1 MLNNDFKF
9 YKEQLKIWDKLAVKG
24 DLIYPHEAV
33 ARFAAM
39 TKPESVIDFGCA
51 TGRHLFAFANSGSK
65 RLVGIDINTA
75 PLEITALKFGVIKD
89 KSEFRQG
96 RFDLENASL
105 ELYSNEDRNLDEILG
120 DFRADAVL
128 CWGVLHLYHKDLA
141 AKLLSDFKS
150 QLKSGGEIFI
160 NLRSNTDGLKNEAVK
175 IGENIYKITR
185 KSHENL
191 TYSFYSLDDLNEI
204 FNKSGLK
211 ILSIDKEEFT
221 QNNGK
226 IFNSFWIVR
235 AKKD

>member
-1 MLNNDFKF
+1 MLNNDFGF
-9 YKEQLKIWDKLAVKG
+9 YSEQIKLWDKLAVSG

-33 ARFAAM
+33 ARFAAT
-39 TKPESVIDFGCA
+39 TKPHCVIDFGCA
-51 TGRHLFAFANSGSK
+51 TGRHLLAFANKGSK
-65 RLVGIDINTA
+65 RLIGIDINTS
-75 PLEITALKFGVIKD
+75 PLALTALKFGVIKD
-89 KSEFRQG
+89 ESEFKEG
-96 RFDLENASL
+96 KFELKNGSL
-105 ELYSNEDRNLDEILG
+105 ELYCNKNRNLGEILG
-120 DFRADAVL
+120 NAEADAVL

-141 AKLLSDFKS
+141 LKLLIDFKS
-150 QLKSGGEIFI
+150 QLKSGGEVFI
-160 NLRSNTDGLKNEAVK
+160 NLRSDTDGLKNEAIK

-204 FNKSGLK
+204 FGKSGLK